1 MSQSTKYQGVDA
13 SMLAMWPHMDVR
25 SKLCL
30 LYAYVRNTCPGWDIP
45 QKMLTVMAKLPD
57 PKIALDKVDA
67 MRVQRR
73 KRTAAKRKS
82 RKNKTQQVKDLEAS
96 LQEAQKA
103 RDNALRERD
112 LARRER
118 DRMDSRQKV
127 KRLQRERDSA
137 VSELE
142 EMRAQMEEM
151 RQKVQTLEVEKEHLE
166 TEVQRLEDGKEVLDA
181 QLKCDICF
189 VADKTH
195 ACFPCGHFCAC
206 AKCMSK
212 VNECPHCRQRIRRGK
227 KGLGWRRV
235 YI

>member
-1 MSQSTKYQGVDA
+1 MSKPSKYMYIDDGVLDV
-13 SMLAMWPHMDVR
+13 WEQMDVR
-25 SKLCL
+25 ARMCVLIG
-30 LYAYVRNTCPGWDIP
+30 YASDTCPGWKFP
-45 QKMLTVMAKLPD
+45 EKMLQVMARLP
-57 PKIALDKVDA
+57 KASVALDKIND
-67 MRVQRR
+67 MRDKRR
-73 KRTAAKRKS
+73 KKTAAKRKS
-82 RKNKTQQVKDLEAS
+82 RQKKTQQVKDLEVS

-103 RDNALRERD
+103 RDAALRERD

-118 DRMDSRQKV
+118 DRMDCRQKV

-137 VSELE
+137 VGELE

-151 RQKVQTLEVEKEHLE
+151 RRKMQALEVEKEHLE
-166 TEVQRLEDGKEVLDA
+166 TEVQQLEDDKEVLDA

-227 KGLGWRRV
+227 KGMGWRRV